1 MITFSFCFTR
11 VCIEQVGNAKCMFLT
26 VNLDLDR
33 GVNLN
38 LSLRSRSGSECES
51 DTEPE
56 SEFELESE
64 AGSLR
69 ESKAIVESEHEF
81 AILVSI
87 NIFKKT

>member
-1 MITFSFCFTR
+1 
-11 VCIEQVGNAKCMFLT
+11 MFLT
-26 VNLDLDR
+26 LNLYLDR

-38 LSLRSRSGSECES
+38 LSLRSRAGSEGES

-69 ESKAIVESEHEF
+69 ESKAIFESEHEF

-87 NIFKKT
+87 TICRKLSDFVDTFKKYMRSV